1 LISITKGNES
11 NEKKNQIRTLLS
23 AKRNVPRLC
32 SKKNDKHLLE
42 AENASK
48 EKRKTKNKT
57 EMK

>member
-48 EKRKTKNKT
+48 EKRKTKLK
-57 EMK
+57 